1 MEEYSFKVGE
11 PVAPAYYKML
21 NSIYKK
27 EKDREGQEKS
37 LYRYLIQIK
46 ARGVSAKKMFDT
58 YKKINPNIDSI
69 YPDYLLNLKKCEVP
83 IFSYTCPHCKEQIKL
98 PKILSPS
105 PARKDYTSIFGTS
118 CPKCFESFITVYKT
132 LPFLGEGY
140 ARNEI
145 LDMWIKKLN
154 MRSRL
159 DFVTKGNRP
168 FRIIN
173 WM

>member
-1 MEEYSFKVGE
+1 MNFDPNINGKHYTEYIEYLEKQIEDGFLNEAKILLLKILDKMEEYSFKVGE

-118 CPKCFESFITVYKT
+118 CPKCFESFITV
-132 LPFLGEGY
+132 
-140 ARNEI
+140 
-145 LDMWIKKLN
+145 
-154 MRSRL
+154 
-159 DFVTKGNRP
+159 
-168 FRIIN
+168 
-173 WM
+173 